1 MGIAGQAI
9 SGLLGANAATSVA
22 NTQSNAA
29 MLAAMQQ
36 QAASRDALD
45 VQRFQWQVAQNNMAP
60 WLQAGQNALA
70 RQTAGTAPGG
80 EYDPTQWTVDKY
92 SASPYYQWL
101 TQQGVNA
108 LQASGAAAGNYGSGN
123 LGAALVEYGQN
134 MAGAG
139 FQDWWNRMMQA
150 QSTAYNQ
157 QAGISGTGQTTG
169 NALTSAGQNYAT
181 TASNTMLGGANALAS
196 GLNAAAASQAQGL
209 IGSAGS
215 YANALSG
222 ADNQAAGI
230 LGAFLRNQQ
239 FQNMMN
245 QYQMNLSSP
254 VDYNTF
260 YGGGGTGYADL
271 GGM

>member
-1 MGIAGQAI
+1 MGTLLQMATGNTASAAAGAQADAANM
-9 SGLLGANAATSVA
+9 SAVLQAGAAK
-22 NTQSNAA
+22 
-29 MLAAMQQ
+29 
-36 QAASRDALD
+36 DALD

-70 RQTAGTAPGG
+70 RQVAGTATGG

-92 SASPYYQWL
+92 TASPYYNWL
-101 TQQGVNA
+101 TQQGINA

-123 LGAALVEYGQN
+123 LGTALVEYGQN

-157 QAGISGTGQTTG
+157 QAGISGTGQTTA
-169 NALTSAGQNYAT
+169 NALTGAGQNYAT

-196 GLNAAAASQAQGL
+196 GYTGAANAAAQG
-209 IGSAGS
+209 IYGTQQS
-215 YANALSG
+215 YSNTT
-222 ADNQAAGI
+222 NQALGV

-239 FQNMMN
+239 FQQMANALGYNNAGYSTLGYMN
-245 QYQMNLSSP
+245 DYQTPSYS
-254 VDYNTF
+254 
-260 YGGGGTGYADL
+260 DL